1 MSVHVLGS
9 YEINLKINAHYQS
22 SKGTAGEIVLG
33 NNHH

>member
-22 SKGTAGEIVLG
+22 SKGTGEIVLG